1 MEMPYSSHFAAYF
14 STRRPMPA
22 FARPMRRTRA
32 PRTMPPAA
40 APSGAE
46 KEKSPAAGEKLD
58 ITRLRRDREV
68 RSRSGVPVRA
78 GVADVVATR
87 RGEETRDDASAR
99 GVAGATIAVVAIVG
113 GGGAACECAGDDAS
127 TSTGA
132 GGREESGGR
141 GVMSSLSSLA
151 SPSGPSRGS
160 ERHAR
165 LAHADAPSTSKMTT
179 RVAQ

>member
-1 MEMPYSSHFAAYF
+1 
-14 STRRPMPA
+14 
-22 FARPMRRTRA
+22 
-32 PRTMPPAA
+32 
-40 APSGAE
+40 
-46 KEKSPAAGEKLD
+46 LD

-68 RSRSGVPVRA
+68 RSRSGVLRVRA

-132 GGREESGGR
+132 GSREETGGR
-141 GVMSSLSSLA
+141 SHVTVQSRVA
-151 SPSGPSRGS
+151 KWPTRGS

>member
-1 MEMPYSSHFAAYF
+1 
-14 STRRPMPA
+14 
-22 FARPMRRTRA
+22 
-32 PRTMPPAA
+32 MPPAA

-68 RSRSGVPVRA
+68 RSRSGVLRVRA

-132 GGREESGGR
+132 GSREETG
-141 GVMSSLSSLA
+141 GVMSLSSLA
-151 SPSGPSRGS
+151 SPSGPLEAQNATRASRTPTL
-160 ERHAR
+160 RR
-165 LAHADAPSTSKMTT
+165 
-179 RVAQ
+179 RRR